1 MISNKLDLTLSIVL
15 IVIAF
20 TFLYL
25 YGRSY
30 RNQSH
35 KINKD
40 GTQVEGVILER
51 GQSRHPRRPI
61 IYTIKYEF
69 IYKGRKYSGFEEFNS
84 KWYYD
89 HAIVGMK
96 YQVKFLSLANGSI
109 SKSSRIYID
118 KPIESAYVN
127 IQTERERI
135 RNEYYPQRQ
144 QIPTAREIEDLYNII
159 PSQYYILLIK

>member
-1 MISNKLDLTLSIVL
+1 
-15 IVIAF
+15 
-20 TFLYL
+20 
-25 YGRSY
+25 
-30 RNQSH
+30 
-35 KINKD
+35 
-40 GTQVEGVILER
+40 
-51 GQSRHPRRPI
+51 
-61 IYTIKYEF
+61 
-69 IYKGRKYSGFEEFNS
+69 
-84 KWYYD
+84 
-89 HAIVGMK
+89 MK